1 MRSSPRGARAGG
13 GVKEPVSA
21 IPLLL
26 FGATGRMGMEIR
38 KLLAASD
45 EAAHFTLAECVAS
58 GGPEGECPPGC
69 RWVTASAFHAGALE
83 AIPPDAVVLDV
94 SLAAGTES
102 LVAALE
108 KTPRAAVLATTG
120 LSDPLESRIEALGRK
135 TAILRARNLSLGV
148 AVARRWLALLP
159 PAARAAYVADIVEH
173 HHAGKKDAPSGTAL
187 DLAAALGAIG
197 SARRPGG
204 AVATHSIRAG
214 SVPGT
219 HRVVLSGDGE
229 TLEVVHTVT
238 DRSVFARG
246 ALRAARFVHGRAPGL
261 YTVDDLIH
269 DSRTP

>member
-1 MRSSPRGARAGG
+1 MSG
-13 GVKEPVSA
+13 PVSPT
-21 IPLLL
+21 PLLL
-26 FGATGRMGMEIR
+26 FGATGRMGSEIR

-45 EAAHFTLAECVAS
+45 ESGHFALVACVAS
-58 GGPEGECPPGC
+58 GGAEGECPPGC
-69 RWVTASAFHAGALE
+69 RWIAASEFKAGALE
-83 AIPPDAVVLDV
+83 ALPPDAVVLDV
-94 SLAAGTES
+94 SLPAGTES

-108 KTPRAAVLATTG
+108 KTPRSAVLATTG
-120 LSDPLESRIEALGRK
+120 LSEPLEARIEALGRK
-135 TAILRARNLSLGV
+135 AAVVRARNLSLGI

-159 PAARAAYVADIVEH
+159 PAARATYVGDIVEQ

-187 DLAAALGAIG
+187 DLASALGSIG

-214 SVPGT
+214 TVPGT
-219 HRVVLSGDGE
+219 HRVILSGDGE